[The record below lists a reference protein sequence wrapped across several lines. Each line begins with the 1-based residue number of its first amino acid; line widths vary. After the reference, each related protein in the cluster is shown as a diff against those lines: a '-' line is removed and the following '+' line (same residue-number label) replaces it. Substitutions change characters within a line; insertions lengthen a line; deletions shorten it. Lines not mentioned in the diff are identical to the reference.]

1 MTRRLVWIGL
11 VISLALNVLFVAGAI
26 HARSTAERLSAR
38 PEARTERLVERLQLG
53 PDQRRALRTYR
64 SQARERVAAMRAQL
78 RPAFQ
83 DMRQQLGADKPDPEL
98 LAANLVRMA
107 ETRHEFE
114 RDMAAMTG
122 QFLQNLEPRQM
133 RRFLDFA
140 RRRSWQHAVG
150 LLPSRSRR
158 SGHAH
163 PPRPAP

>member
-1 MTRRLVWIGL
+1 MTRRLIWIGL
-11 VISLALNVLFVAGAI
+11 VISLALNVLFVAGAM

-53 PDQRRALRTYR
+53 PDQRQALQAYR

-83 DMRQQLGADKPDPEL
+83 DMRQQLGADNPDPEL

-107 ETRHEFE
+107 DTRHEFE
-114 RDMAAMTG
+114 RDMAAMTV
-122 QFLQNLEPRQM
+122 QFLQNLEPHQM

-140 RRRSWQHAVG
+140 RRRSWQHTVG

-158 SGHAH
+158 SGNAR